1 MKRILIF
8 ALCACMLLTC
18 FTGCGEKKGPSKSL
32 EELGYQYED
41 PAKPIVKEKG
51 TAKYRVISQKNA
63 MADNYN
69 DMKVFK
75 DLYDSTYVDVN
86 WENLSASQ
94 YAVQKQLIMQDKK
107 NWPDAIYHAYFSDA
121 EIIRYATRKTFIAID
136 EYLEYMP
143 NLSAILEKRPDIK
156 KIITM
161 PDGHFYSLPRVEEMG
176 LVPYPNLLFLNK
188 EWVGDLIDQGKI
200 NFLTKADLK
209 DGLDLTIDQMET
221 ILRLF
226 KNNDM
231 NGNGKNDEIPLSFVF
246 QNWQGNQTDL
256 WGAFGVPD
264 NVDHRTVI
272 DGKVVCTA
280 TMDGF
285 KEATN
290 FYADWV
296 TEGLIDKASF
306 EYSEES
312 FLASGKAPQ
321 QKLGAFYW
329 WESETV
335 VTDPENYIVLNP
347 LKGTDGTQM
356 IGLSNSPEISKCLCV
371 IFSTCENPEILL
383 TYFDR
388 FYEPYTSAQIV
399 YGPIG
404 IVYEEELDENGKLVQ
419 KPIPEGMTADELRLK
434 NAPMG
439 VSYLSDETWE
449 NYLNMEPR
457 AVLRL
462 ERLEKHAI
470 PFAGNGVET
479 LPNPSFTL
487 EELNFLGQ
495 YEQNVYDFIIGS
507 LTDWLLHGGVT
518 DAEYEQ
524 FKKDLENLNL
534 SGVLEA
540 YQNGYERTK
549 A

>member
-63 MADNYN
+63 LADNYN

-86 WENLSASQ
+86 WENLSANQ

-176 LVPYPNLLFLNK
+176 LMPYPNLLFLNK

-231 NGNGKNDEIPLSFVF
+231 NGNGKNDEIP
-246 QNWQGNQTDL
+246 
-256 WGAFGVPD
+256 
-264 NVDHRTVI
+264 
-272 DGKVVCTA
+272 
-280 TMDGF
+280 
-285 KEATN
+285 
-290 FYADWV
+290 
-296 TEGLIDKASF
+296 
-306 EYSEES
+306 
-312 FLASGKAPQ
+312 
-321 QKLGAFYW
+321 
-329 WESETV
+329 
-335 VTDPENYIVLNP
+335 
-347 LKGTDGTQM
+347 
-356 IGLSNSPEISKCLCV
+356 
-371 IFSTCENPEILL
+371 
-383 TYFDR
+383 
-388 FYEPYTSAQIV
+388 
-399 YGPIG
+399 
-404 IVYEEELDENGKLVQ
+404 
-419 KPIPEGMTADELRLK
+419 
-434 NAPMG
+434 
-439 VSYLSDETWE
+439 
-449 NYLNMEPR
+449 
-457 AVLRL
+457 
-462 ERLEKHAI
+462 
-470 PFAGNGVET
+470 
-479 LPNPSFTL
+479 
-487 EELNFLGQ
+487 
-495 YEQNVYDFIIGS
+495 
-507 LTDWLLHGGVT
+507 
-518 DAEYEQ
+518 
-524 FKKDLENLNL
+524 
-534 SGVLEA
+534 
-540 YQNGYERTK
+540 
-549 A
+549 